1 MSYASPVSGDGG
13 TPGSYP
19 VFPIPVAVI
28 VARGFQIFLSL
39 VICVMA
45 SLLMH
50 GLVLGPYAFAF
61 VCGFFT
67 LIIAIYAIVTEKA
80 TGARVAYN
88 YWAVLSLDLLM
99 IIFWLASMG
108 ANAALRG
115 TFKYDTVADCYDDG
129 STFNANTCYT
139 SRKRDASLPPLTKR
153 YAVAG
158 KVALAEISAIA
169 GLSAI
174 QMLLF
179 VASFAYLAHQVRL
192 HLQAQRQGIQ
202 SNDAGVVEMK
212 GQQQPLQGG
221 AGAYDPDYAAYAA
234 APGGL
239 APVQPYSAQT
249 QQQQPPQSQAYQTQ
263 PMPYTSAAYG
273 GGPAEGGVSAGY
285 AGGVQATAV
294 YDPHAQA
301 QAAAYAPSQHIVS
314 PAATPAPEY
323 QQQHQYSSAGPAQGT
338 PEPYYSTSQSHQ
350 QPYYPPQQ

>member
-19 VFPIPVAVI
+19 VFPIPIPVI
-28 VARGFQIFLSL
+28 VARGFQIFLSF

-45 SLLMH
+45 GLLMH

-61 VCGFFT
+61 VCGLFT

-80 TGARVAYN
+80 TGARAAYN

-139 SRKRDASLPPLTKR
+139 SKKRDGLPLTKR

-169 GLSAI
+169 GLSAV

-192 HLQAQRQGIQ
+192 HLQAQKQGIQ

-212 GQQQPLQGG
+212 GQQPPPGG
-221 AGAYDPDYAAYAA
+221 AGAYDPDYAVYGA

-249 QQQQPPQSQAYQTQ
+249 QVPPQSQSYPNQ
-263 PMPYTSAAYG
+263 PMPYTSASYDA
-273 GGPAEGGVSAGY
+273 GGVSAGY

-314 PAATPAPEY
+314 PTATPAPEY
-323 QQQHQYSSAGPAQGT
+323 QQQHQYSTAPAAQGT
-338 PEPYYSTSQSHQ
+338 PEPYYSTNQTHQ